1 MCMTMKNASCEA
13 SKRVGTMADETRSTS
28 NARVDRHRQ
37 ADDVL
42 KALLDRPNYGPGARL
57 PTERA
62 LAQSLNLPRSTVRA
76 AFTRLEAKGLV
87 RRVIGSG
94 TFVTE
99 GDPDRTERVSAQ
111 DASPQEIMQARLLIE
126 PELAALVVANAN
138 AADMKRIDDIA
149 RSAETA
155 ESFEE
160 FETFDGLFHQAI
172 ADATHNR
179 LMAELY
185 RTITITRERA
195 VWGELKRRSLTAE
208 RRQRYQTQ
216 HRAILDA
223 FARRDAQAAETVL
236 RDHLVEVRKN
246 LFGY

>member
-1 MCMTMKNASCEA
+1 MTE
-13 SKRVGTMADETRSTS
+13 ETRSPNS
-28 NARVDRHRQ
+28 ARVDRHRL

-42 KALLDRPNYGPGARL
+42 TDMLDRPGCRPGTRL

-62 LAQSLNLPRSTVRA
+62 LAQSLNLPRSIVRA
-76 AFTRLEAKGLV
+76 AFTRLEARGRV

-94 TFVTE
+94 TFVTDDDVNM
-99 GDPDRTERVSAQ
+99 GDRSSAQ

-126 PELAALVVANAN
+126 PMLASLVVANAN
-138 AADMKRIDDIA
+138 AADMKRIEDVA
-149 RSAETA
+149 MRAEGATD
-155 ESFEE
+155 FEE

-185 RTITITRERA
+185 RTITISREHA
-195 VWGELKRRSLTAE
+195 VWGEMKRRSITDE
-208 RRQRYQTQ
+208 RRQRYQAQ

-223 FARRDAQAAETVL
+223 FARRAEQEAEVAL
-236 RDHLVEVRKN
+236 REHLVEIRKN

>member
-1 MCMTMKNASCEA
+1 MMESAAGME
-13 SKRVGTMADETRSTS
+13 SKQVHTTADGTRARSD
-28 NARVDRHRQ
+28 ARVDRHRQ

-42 KALLDRPNYGPGARL
+42 KGLLDRPNYGPGARL

-76 AFTRLEAKGLV
+76 AFTRLEARGLV

-94 TFVTE
+94 TFVTDA
-99 GDPDRTERVSAQ
+99 DPDATERASAQ
-111 DASPQEIMQARLLIE
+111 DASPQVIMQARLLIE

-138 AADMKRIDDIA
+138 AADLKRIGDIA
-149 RSAETA
+149 RNA
-155 ESFEE
+155 ESVEDFED

-208 RRQRYQTQ
+208 RRRRYQEQ
-216 HRAILDA
+216 HRAILMA
-223 FARRDAQAAETVL
+223 FARRDAQEAETAL